1 MSNQNAYE
9 TLGLDEASSFEEVQ
23 AARQRLVKE
32 CEDNPQR
39 KEAVE
44 AAYDSIL
51 MERLRMRQEGKI
63 KVPDRIR
70 YAEKQAEKLAA
81 AKASATPSASNP
93 PTWLQDWLDT
103 PSRNDILWPSAIYL
117 ALAVLSW
124 FTATASPAEA
134 SNSPAGT
141 GASVMLGFG
150 IALCVYFLHRKERK
164 FWRSVLLSAGSL
176 LIGIAIGFA
185 FLALLKGQG
194 VVFTESQVAAIA
206 AIMAF
211 IFMWF
216 ASSFLR

>member
-117 ALAVLSW
+117 SLAVLSW
-124 FTATASPAEA
+124 FTATAE
-134 SNSPAGT
+134 GT

-150 IALCVYFLHRKERK
+150 VALCAYFLNRKERK
-164 FWRSVLLSAGSL
+164 FWRSILLAAGAL
-176 LIGIAIGFA
+176 LLGLLLGFA
-185 FLALLKGQG
+185 FLALLKSQG
-194 VVFTESQVAAIA
+194 VAVAEAQVAAIA

-211 IFMWF
+211 VFMWF

>member
-70 YAEKQAEKLAA
+70 YAEKQAEKVAA
-81 AKASATPSASNP
+81 AKAAATSSKSSP

-103 PSRNDILWPSAIYL
+103 PGRNDILWPSAIYL
-117 ALAVLSW
+117 SLAVLSW
-124 FTATASPAEA
+124 FTATAE
-134 SNSPAGT
+134 GT

-150 IALCVYFLHRKERK
+150 VALCAYFLNRKEHK
-164 FWRSVLLSAGSL
+164 FWRSILLAAGAL
-176 LIGIAIGFA
+176 LLGLLLGFA

-194 VVFTESQVAAIA
+194 VAVAEAQVSAIA
-206 AIMAF
+206 AIIAF

>member
-9 TLGLDEASSFEEVQ
+9 MLGLDEASSFEEVQ

-70 YAEKQAEKLAA
+70 YAEKQAEKQAA
-81 AKASATPSASNP
+81 AKAAAAPAMSSA

-103 PSRNDILWPSAIYL
+103 PSRDDILWPSATYL
-117 ALAVLSW
+117 GLSVLSW
-124 FTATASPAEA
+124 FT
-134 SNSPAGT
+134 GT
-141 GASVMLGFG
+141 PEGTEASVMLGFG
-150 IALCVYFLHRKERK
+150 VAIGAYFLNRKERK
-164 FWRSVLLSAGSL
+164 FWRSILLAASAL
-176 LIGIAIGFA
+176 LLGLLVGFA
-185 FLALLKGQG
+185 FIALLTSQG
-194 VVFTESQVAAIA
+194 VGVDNTKVSAIA
-206 AIMAF
+206 SIIAF
-211 IFMWF
+211 IFLWF